1 MRGLIKIGTRDVVL
15 NEAQMT
21 TLVALMRDVV
31 FIKDEYMGTNKG
43 DNGTNY
49 KKLVRSIPVEELL
62 GVNLMP
68 DDYIDTLIF
77 KTKLHDE
84 AVSSK

>member
-1 MRGLIKIGTRDVVL
+1 VVL

-21 TLVALMRDVV
+21 TLVDLMREAV

-43 DNGTNY
+43 DDGTNY

-62 GVNLMP
+62 GVTLMP

-84 AVSSK
+84 TASSK